1 MIKNPLTCL
10 DRYDPSW
17 ALAPVWEG
25 DTRITKASCSWRTPT
40 ARAQAP
46 LLYPPE
52 EILSVRDY
60 TLKTTYAPG
69 RDWSVSD
76 GQICRVPGS
85 PLPASPMRSSTA

>member
-10 DRYDPSW
+10 DRYDSSW

-25 DTRITKASCSWRTPT
+25 DTLYNESVLLVEDADG
-40 ARAQAP
+40 RAQAP

-60 TLKTTYAPG
+60 TLKTT
-69 RDWSVSD
+69 
-76 GQICRVPGS
+76 
-85 PLPASPMRSSTA
+85 